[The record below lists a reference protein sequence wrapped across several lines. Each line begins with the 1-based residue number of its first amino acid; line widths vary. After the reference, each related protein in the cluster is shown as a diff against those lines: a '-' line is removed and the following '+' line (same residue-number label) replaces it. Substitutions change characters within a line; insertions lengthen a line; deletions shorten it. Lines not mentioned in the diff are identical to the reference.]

1 MNSLPLE
8 RDTAMRSAL
17 AHADREVKRWSDLAY
32 LFLADFA
39 RRRVGIFTGEDVTR
53 ASKEWGLIQP
63 PTTRALGSLYQKAQR
78 SGLIEHIDNEGR
90 RANGSPCARYR
101 SNVRT

>member
-8 RDTAMRSAL
+8 RDTAMRAAL

-39 RRRVGIFTGEDVTR
+39 RRRVGI
-53 ASKEWGLIQP
+53 I
-63 PTTRALGSLYQKAQR
+63 
-78 SGLIEHIDNEGR
+78 
-90 RANGSPCARYR
+90 SPAR
-101 SNVRT
+101 T